1 MKELFR
7 EIATHP
13 APILIVLLFSLAN
26 YLDRLTVDQAA
37 KNKPII
43 ESQTPPKKTTDDIKR
58 ENHAA
63 EIQRITDND
72 GDQNTLEEPQAE
84 MQRLEHE
91 VQQK

>member
-13 APILIVLLFSLAN
+13 ASILIVLLFSLAN
-26 YLDRLTVDQAA
+26 YLDRPAVDQAA

-43 ESQTPPKKTTDDIKR
+43 ESQTPPKKTTDDIDR
-58 ENHAA
+58 EKHVA
-63 EIQRITDND
+63 EIQRITDGD
-72 GDQNTLEEPQAE
+72 GGQSTLKEPQAE

-91 VQQK
+91 AQKK

>member
-1 MKELFR
+1 MKELFC

-13 APILIVLLFSLAN
+13 ASILIVLLFSLAN
-26 YLDRLTVDQAA
+26 YLDRPAVDQAA

-63 EIQRITDND
+63 EIQRITD
-72 GDQNTLEEPQAE
+72 GDEGQTTLREPQAE
-84 MQRLEHE
+84 MQQLEHE
-91 VQQK
+91 AQKE